1 MAIKKTNKGTTKT
14 TKEFNLQQ
22 IKEITVFM
30 DGIFSQLN
38 PNLWRAALRDKRKT
52 KIILAELNN
61 IREELEAVEI
71 NINNIDV
78 ERIFT
83 SGAVM
88 SDEEMYLYYCACAPL
103 HSIEQGYKKILSAEV
118 LEIINPRA
126 KREEEIKK
134 MENEIKNMQDLIER
148 LNKVNGSADTIEKFE
163 REIDKTQRKIDKI
176 KETFNVPTIEELQL
190 DLFAYVNYYL
200 NNLKER
206 VDNDITYLNEV
217 MEREE

>member
-1 MAIKKTNKGTTKT
+1 MAIKKTTKGITKT

-38 PNLWRAALRDKRKT
+38 PNLWRAVLRDKRKT

-88 SDEEMYLYYCACAPL
+88 SDEEMYLYYCACPPL
-103 HSIEQGYKKILSAEV
+103 YSIEQGYKKILSAEV
-118 LEIINPRA
+118 LEVINPKA
-126 KREEEIKK
+126 KREEEIQK
-134 MENEIKNMQDLIER
+134 MEHEIKNMQNLIEK
-148 LNKVNGSADTIEKFE
+148 LNKINGSGEAIEKFE
-163 REIDKTQRKIDKI
+163 REIDKTQRKIDRI
-176 KETFNVPTIEELQL
+176 KETFDVPTLEELQL
-190 DLFAYVNYYL
+190 DLFYHADYYL

-206 VDNDITYLNEV
+206 VEHAITYLNEV

>member
-1 MAIKKTNKGTTKT
+1 MAIKKTNKGT

-30 DGIFSQLN
+30 DGIFDQLN
-38 PNLWRAALRDKRKT
+38 PNFWRAVLRDKRKT

-61 IREELEAVEI
+61 IKEELEAAEI

-83 SGAVM
+83 NGAEI

-103 HSIEQGYKKILSAEV
+103 HSIKKGYKKILNAEV

-126 KREEEIKK
+126 KRQEEIQK
-134 MENEIKNMQDLIER
+134 MENEIKSMQDLIER
-148 LNKVNGSADTIEKFE
+148 LNKVNGSADAKEKFE
-163 REIDKTQRKIDKI
+163 REIYKTQIKIDRI
-176 KETFNVPTIEELQL
+176 KETFDVPTIEELQL
-190 DLFAYVNYYL
+190 DLFAYANYYL

-206 VDNDITYLNEV
+206 VYNAITYLGDL

>member
-1 MAIKKTNKGTTKT
+1 
-14 TKEFNLQQ
+14 
-22 IKEITVFM
+22 M
-30 DGIFSQLN
+30 DGIFEQLN
-38 PNLWRAALRDKRKT
+38 PNFWRAVLRDKRKT

-61 IREELEAVEI
+61 IKEELDLVRI

-83 SGAVM
+83 NGAEI

-103 HSIEQGYKKILSAEV
+103 HSIEKGYKKILNAEV

-126 KREEEIKK
+126 KRQEEIQK
-134 MENEIKNMQDLIER
+134 MENEIKNMQNLIER

-176 KETFNVPTIEELQL
+176 KETFDVPTIEELQL
-190 DLFAYVNYYL
+190 DLFAYANYYL

-206 VDNDITYLNEV
+206 VDHAITYLSEA